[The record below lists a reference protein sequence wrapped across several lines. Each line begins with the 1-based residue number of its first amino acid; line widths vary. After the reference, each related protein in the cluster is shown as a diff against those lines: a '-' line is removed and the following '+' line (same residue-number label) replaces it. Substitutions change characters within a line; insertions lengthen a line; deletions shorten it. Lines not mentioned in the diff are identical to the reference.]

1 MHASEWMASAT
12 PQAYGSF
19 VAIGLILSYGYV
31 VRAARGLGVREH
43 QVAGLFL
50 AAVGAALC
58 GARVGYALQGD
69 PGALL
74 SQPGL
79 LLGDEGGFS
88 LSGALVALAVV
99 CPAWLCWRGLPVLA
113 MLAAAAPA
121 AALGEAFARLGCAV
135 NGCCYGRASALP
147 WAFAQPWSVG
157 DILPRHPAQI
167 YSAVALLAIA
177 WGLHRLRAAGARPLT
192 MCAAWMM
199 ATGGERFLL
208 ELVRGDVTRSSS
220 GLTPTQAICAALF
233 FSGGLVWAM
242 STVRAALTSA
252 QADGRN
258 PSGPAM
264 ARQIVLRL
272 ESRVRPEVRFTA

>member
-1 MHASEWMASAT
+1 MHSSEWMASVT

-58 GARVGYALQGD
+58 GARVGYVLQGD

-79 LLGDEGGFS
+79 LLDNEGGFS

-135 NGCCYGRASALP
+135 SGCCYGRASELP
-147 WAFAQPWSVG
+147 WACAQPWGAG
-157 DILPRHPAQI
+157 DLLPRHPAQI

-177 WGLHRLRAAGARPLT
+177 WGLHWLRAAGARPLT
-192 MCAAWMM
+192 LCAAWMM

-208 ELVRGDVTRSSS
+208 ELVRGDVTRSIS
-220 GLTPTQAICAALF
+220 GLTSTQVLCAALF
-233 FSGGLVWAM
+233 LSGGLAWAM
-242 STVRAALTSA
+242 STVQVALASARAG
-252 QADGRN
+252 GRN
-258 PSGPAM
+258 PSSPAI

-272 ESRVRPEVRFTA
+272 ESRVRPEVRSRA